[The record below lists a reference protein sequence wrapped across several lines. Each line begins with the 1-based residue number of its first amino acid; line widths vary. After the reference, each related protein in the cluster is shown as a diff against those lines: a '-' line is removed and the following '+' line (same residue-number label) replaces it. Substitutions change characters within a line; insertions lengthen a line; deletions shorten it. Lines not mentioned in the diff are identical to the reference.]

1 MRVTQR
7 IVLIGVMWLGCGA
20 VYGQTILD
28 KSASI
33 DFESRLLV
41 TRAGTQVTLSDFI
54 AQLERT
60 VPKDSHVELV
70 TSPTRIEG
78 ILENILTAEAF
89 YPLAQQAGF
98 LDGSVEQAR
107 LYNAMVREV
116 RTIYRDLYLD
126 SIELDNYTQQA
137 RELYLVNP
145 SQFVSSSTLDIEQ
158 ILVTV
163 NADRTETEAMKRIVE
178 VYERLISGQPFVEV
192 AREYSDD
199 PTFDDNQGFLE
210 KVNPTQLVRP
220 VAMMLADLEVG
231 VFSDPIRSRFGW
243 HVFRITNKNEP
254 EPMTWEEARPVAEA
268 MARERHLAEAWER
281 ILRDL
286 NNNPMVFE
294 EGAVEA
300 ILDHYGLPGFNIK
313 ELSTPTDTD
322 SND

>member
-1 MRVTQR
+1 MRVSQL
-7 IVLIGVMWLGCGA
+7 IVLLGVMCSSCGI
-20 VYGQTILD
+20 VYGQTVLD
-28 KSASI
+28 KTANVEFQSQI
-33 DFESRLLV
+33 LV
-41 TRAGTQVTLSDFI
+41 TREGTQVTLSDFV

-60 VPKDSHVELV
+60 VPKDSQAELV
-70 TSPTRIEG
+70 SSPTRIEG

-89 YPLAQQAGF
+89 YPLAEQAGF
-98 LDGSVEQAR
+98 LDGSAEQAR
-107 LYNAMVREV
+107 LYNALVREA
-116 RTIYRDLYLD
+116 RIIYRDSYLE

-163 NADRTETEAMKRIVE
+163 NADRTEAEAMKRIVE
-178 VYERLISGQPFVEV
+178 VYEQLVSGTPFVEV
-192 AREYSDD
+192 AKAYSDD
-199 PTFDDNQGFLE
+199 PTFKDNQGFLE

-243 HVFRITNKNEP
+243 HVFRITKNHEP
-254 EPMTWEEARPVAEA
+254 EPLTWEEARPVAEA
-268 MARERHLAEAWER
+268 MAKERHLAEAWER

-286 NNNPMVFE
+286 NSKPMVFE

-300 ILDHYGLPGFNIK
+300 ILNHYGLPGFDIK
-313 ELSTPTDTD
+313 ELSTPSDTD